1 VARSDAGWELEY
13 TDTFGAWWDCL
24 SQSEQ
29 VDVAAIIDLLV
40 SRGPALP
47 YPFSSKVVSSRYG
60 EMRELRIQHAGRPY
74 RVLYAFDSRRIGILL
89 LGGDKT
95 GEGRWY
101 RDFVPK
107 ADALYALHL
116 TELYKDE

>member
-1 VARSDAGWELEY
+1 MARSDAGWELEY